1 MSAAR
6 DARPAGCARLFL
18 CGDVMTGRG
27 IDQILPHP
35 GDPRLFEPV
44 CGSARDYVR
53 LAEQANGRLPSG
65 RDDAYPWGDALSV
78 LERVRPD
85 ARIVNLETAV
95 TASDD
100 RWPGKTVLYR
110 MHPDNV
116 GCLLRARLDCCV
128 LANNH
133 TLDWGRTG
141 LADTLATLVHAGIR
155 PVGAG
160 RDAAEAAA
168 PAVVECAGGVRVRIG
183 AFASPSAGVPDTWAA
198 RGPHA
203 GVNLLPDLSPER
215 AEAIGSGLAEAR
227 RAAGDVNVVSLHW
240 GGNWGYAASADERAF
255 AHRLIDTGGVDIVYG
270 HSSHHVR
277 GIERY
282 RGRLIL
288 YGCGDFLNDY
298 EGIAGYRAYR
308 PDLALMYFPLVDTAS
323 GALCDLFMAPMQI
336 RQLSVRRAP
345 GEGVAWLADTLERE
359 SAVFGTHVRVDATGM
374 LTLRD

>member
-1 MSAAR
+1 MNGPR
-6 DARPAGCARLFL
+6 DMRPAGCARLFL

-44 CGSARDYVR
+44 CRSARDYVR
-53 LAEQANGRLPSG
+53 LAERENGPLPFP
-65 RDDAYPWGDALSV
+65 RDDAYPWGDALAV
-78 LERVRPD
+78 LERVQPD

-100 RWPGKTVLYR
+100 RWPDKTVLYR
-110 MHPDNV
+110 MHPGNV
-116 GCLLRARLDCCV
+116 GCLLRAHIDCCV

-133 TLDWGRTG
+133 TMDWGRAG
-141 LADTLATLVHAGIR
+141 LDETLATLVRAGIR

-160 RDAAEAAA
+160 RDAAEATAA
-168 PAVVECAGGVRVRIG
+168 AVVECASGVRVRVD
-183 AFASPSAGVPDTWAA
+183 AFASASAGVPDAWAA
-198 RGPHA
+198 RGMHG
-203 GVNLLPDLSPER
+203 GVNVLPDLSPAR
-215 AEAIGSGLAEAR
+215 ADAIGRRLAQAR
-227 RAAGDVNVVSLHW
+227 RATGDVNVVSLHW

-308 PDLALMYFPLVDTAS
+308 PDLALMYFPLVDTAG
-323 GALCDLFMAPMQI
+323 GALCDLFMAPMQV
-336 RQLSVRRAP
+336 RRLSVRHAP
-345 GEGVAWLADTLERE
+345 DDGVAWLADVLERE
-359 SAVFGTHVRVDATGM
+359 SAVFGTHVHVTAAGM
-374 LTLRD
+374 LALRD

>member
-1 MSAAR
+1 MNDTR
-6 DARPAGCARLFL
+6 RTRPPGCVRLFL

-44 CGSARDYVR
+44 CRSARDYVR
-53 LAEQANGRLPSG
+53 LAEQENGRLPAH
-65 RDDAYPWGDALSV
+65 RDDAYPWGDALAE
-78 LERVRPD
+78 LDRVRPD

-95 TASDD
+95 TASND
-100 RWPGKTVLYR
+100 RWPGKSVLYR
-110 MHPDNV
+110 MHPDNI
-116 GCLLRARLDCCV
+116 GCLLRAQVDCCV

-133 TLDWGRTG
+133 TMDWGRAG
-141 LADTLATLVHAGIR
+141 LDETCATLARSGIAT
-155 PVGAG
+155 VGAG
-160 RDAAEAAA
+160 RDAAVAAA
-168 PAVVECAGGVRVRIG
+168 PAVVECANGARVRID
-183 AFASPSAGVPDTWAA
+183 AFATASAGVPDTWAA
-198 RGPHA
+198 HA
-203 GVNLLPDLSPER
+203 TQGGVNVLPDLSPAR
-215 AEAIGSGLAEAR
+215 ADAIGRRLGDAR

-255 AHRLIDTGGVDIVYG
+255 AHGLIDTGGVDIVYG

-298 EGIAGYRAYR
+298 EGIAGHRAWR
-308 PDLALMYFPLVDTAS
+308 PDLVLMVFPLVDTSS
-323 GALCDLFMAPMQI
+323 GALGDLFMVPMQI

-345 GEGVAWLADTLERE
+345 AEGIAWLADTLERE
-359 SAVFGTHVRVDATGM
+359 SAVFGTHVRIDGAGRLV
-374 LTLRD
+374 LRD